1 MLSLPLIPPQDD
13 NSTWLRTTFRPR
25 SDSPPPANGQNP
37 HHAHRLRQQREEEK
51 KAYNARSPLA
61 LLEQDEASIMR
72 RRSNIANFGAT
83 WIRPPGVPKTLQAMH
98 EEEIERQEQ
107 LELERQEAGMRD
119 MQAQQQLAEAQA
131 EAEAQQAAAA
141 EEEEAGDG
149 EEEVDLDAEIP
160 EGDVDLDV
168 SNEDVTF
175 NEESL
180 VEGSQLEETEQEG
193 DEEVEMEE
201 AELTG
206 AARDEEDLGLERDLD
221 DSVPEA
227 GSYQHTDTEVED
239 TDSESELQNSFV
251 GRTAPR
257 AARTPMDRSPMMAPP
272 QMGMGLQERMRAQVS
287 AADALPRSPGSLN
300 LSSSALDSSLVES
313 SPVMQRSQA
322 GARGRGGRAR
332 RGRQS

>member
-1 MLSLPLIPPQDD
+1 MLSLPLIPPQGD

-25 SDSPPPANGQNP
+25 SDSPPPVNGHNAHQ
-37 HHAHRLRQQREEEK
+37 AHRLRQQREEEK
-51 KAYNARSPLA
+51 KAYNARSPLS

-72 RRSNIANFGAT
+72 RRGNIADFGAT

-107 LELERQEAGMRD
+107 LEIERQEAGMRD
-119 MQAQQQLAEAQA
+119 LQAQQQLAEAQA
-131 EAEAQQAAAA
+131 QAEAQEATAA
-141 EEEEAGDG
+141 EEEEAG
-149 EEEVDLDAEIP
+149 EAVEVDLDAEIP
-160 EGDVDLDV
+160 EADMTGA
-168 SNEDVTF
+168 EVTF
-175 NEESL
+175 NEDSMM
-180 VEGSQLEETEQEG
+180 EGSQVETTEQDTAEQG
-193 DEEVEMEE
+193 VEYAEMEE

-257 AARTPMDRSPMMAPP
+257 AARTPLQRG
-272 QMGMGLQERMRAQVS
+272 QMGPPPIATGLQERMRQQVS

-300 LSSSALDSSLVES
+300 LSSSTLDSSLVGS
-313 SPVMQRSQA
+313 SPVMQRGNV
-322 GARGRGGRAR
+322 GARGRGGRSR